1 MQELPA
7 SLKVANNKYLFDSNI
22 AQLFC
27 YFRSGPAFI
36 QKDNYI
42 VIMKVSIRLNLGF
55 ALVLLMLAALM
66 SVGFCRLN
74 SIGTRN
80 SQIID
85 QDWAKAQALNII
97 TRDNAR
103 PSLERWVVTDN
114 SVDRGNYL
122 TFLPPMLQTSN
133 K

>member
-1 MQELPA
+1 
-7 SLKVANNKYLFDSNI
+7 
-22 AQLFC
+22 
-27 YFRSGPAFI
+27 
-36 QKDNYI
+36 
-42 VIMKVSIRLNLGF
+42 MKVSIRLNLGF
-55 ALVLLMLAALM
+55 ALILLMLAALM
-66 SVGFCRLN
+66 SVGFSRLN
-74 SIGTRN
+74 SIGARN

-85 QDWAKAQALNII
+85 QDWAKAQVLNII

-103 PSLERWVVTDN
+103 QSLERWVVTDN